1 MGANIVT
8 VSTDTEFVHLAW
20 HQHEP
25 GLKDVKYPMA
35 SDANGDLSRLFG
47 VYDDESGLAY
57 RGTFIIN
64 PEGKLLSMDINFFN
78 VGRNI
83 EELLRKYKAFLYVA
97 KNTKKACPS
106 KWKDEG
112 DATLEPGAHMVG
124 NVYKSDGSFA

>member
-8 VSTDTEFVHLAW
+8 VSTDTEYVHLAW
-20 HQHEP
+20 HAHEA
-25 GLKDVKYPMA
+25 GLKNVKYPMA

-83 EELLRKYKAFLYVA
+83 EELLRKYKAFLFVA
-97 KNTKKACPS
+97 RNTKKACPS

-124 NVYKSDGSFA
+124 NVYKADGSFA